1 VLAVLAS
8 KRNAKLSSVLCAG
21 DVVLT
26 EFVEV
31 ETGKNNERP
40 RLAAAMAA
48 CRKHRAKLLI
58 AKLDRLSRKVSFIAP
73 LMESNVKFVAC
84 DMPDAD
90 PFRLHIEAAIAEE
103 EARKISARTKAAL
116 AAAKTRGV
124 VLGGVRTVEGQTY

>member
-1 VLAVLAS
+1 MLHTSGLAPKNKVLAVLAS

-90 PFRLHIEAAIAEE
+90 PFRLHIYGSGGCRAG
-103 EARKISARTKAAL
+103 RTN
-116 AAAKTRGV
+116 AKRIDVQRRCSRSSGT
-124 VLGGVRTVEGQTY
+124 